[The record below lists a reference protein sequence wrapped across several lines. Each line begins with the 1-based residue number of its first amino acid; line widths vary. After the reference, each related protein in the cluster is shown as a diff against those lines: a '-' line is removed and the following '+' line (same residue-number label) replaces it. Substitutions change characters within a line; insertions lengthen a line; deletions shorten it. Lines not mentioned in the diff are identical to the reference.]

1 MIEKALSD
9 RERNGC
15 FDLESLEFLTREVM
29 HRSGALILERLLES
43 DEGFSMWRDCDC
55 GGRFLVMKREAK
67 RVRTLLGDVKMSRA
81 IKRCNNCG
89 AWRVPRDIELDV
101 VKTGFS
107 PGLRR
112 LMAKVG
118 AEVCFEK
125 GREFLFDLAGVG
137 VTDKDVERVSESVGA
152 DIGIRED
159 DKVQVAVQGDGE
171 DFSESVDT
179 LYITA
184 DGTGVPV
191 LRRETEGRRGKGADG
206 IARSRETKLGA
217 VFTQST
223 VDDKGN
229 PVRDPASTSYVGRIE
244 NVDSFGERL
253 YSEAVRRGLN
263 RAKRAVVIGDGA
275 PWVWNLADLHFPGA
289 IQIVDFYH
297 AAEHLGGLARL
308 LYPQDEVR
316 RKAWY
321 KRMRKK
327 LKNGKVSEIISEL
340 NSLNLRG
347 RKKKEVEKEAGYFEK
362 NNERMRYDKFRTQ
375 GLFIGSGVVEAGCKS
390 VIGKRLKQSGM
401 HWSVRGANSI
411 IALRCC
417 LESGRFED
425 YWEQCRAA

>member
-1 MIEKALSD
+1 M
-9 RERNGC
+9 
-15 FDLESLEFLTREVM
+15 TREVM
-29 HRSGALILERLLES
+29 HRCGAVIVEKLVEHEDCVPLG
-43 DEGFSMWRDCDC
+43 DECEC
-55 GGRFLVMKREAK
+55 GGRFVVMKREAK
-67 RVRTLLGDVKMSRA
+67 TVRTVLGEIRVTRR
-81 IKRCNNCG
+81 IQRCNSCG
-89 AWRVPRDIELDV
+89 SRRVPGDRILDV
-101 VKTGFS
+101 VNTGFS

-118 AEVCFEK
+118 AEVCFDK
-125 GREFLFDLAGVG
+125 GREFLFDLSGVR
-137 VTDKDVERVSESVGA
+137 VTAKEVERVSESAGS
-152 DIGIRED
+152 DIGLVED
-159 DKVQVAVQGDGE
+159 SKAELTLQGVTE
-171 DFSESVDT
+171 QEVEEPDT

-206 IARSRETKLGA
+206 IARSREVKLGA
-217 VFTQST
+217 VFTQAA
-223 VDDKGN
+223 VDENGN
-229 PVRDPASTSYVGRIE
+229 PVRDPDSTSYVGKIE
-244 NVDSFGERL
+244 GVENFGERL
-253 YSEAVRRGLN
+253 YAEAVRRGLN
-263 RAKRAVVIGDGA
+263 KAKRAVVIGDGA

-297 AAEHLGGLARL
+297 AAEHLGDLARL
-308 LYPQDEVR
+308 LHPQDEVG

-327 LKNGKVSEIISEL
+327 LKKGKVSAIVLEL
-340 NSLNLRG
+340 GELRLRG
-347 RKKKEVEKEAGYFEK
+347 KKKEEVKKAVAYFEK
-362 NNERMRYDKFRTQ
+362 NKDRMLYDKFRKK

-425 YWEQCRAA
+425 YWEERRAA